1 MGNDTTMQSFQRE
14 GVSLRPWR
22 LDTIGRFRVIR
33 RLSSSP
39 FSDTLLVLDG
49 DRQRILRWL
58 SPWVSDDVTF
68 FQYFVDMS
76 SSFVEFEHPNVVHIH
91 EHGEAA
97 GRLYVLTERL
107 PAVTLVKVAAN
118 GATPL
123 PLAAVLS
130 IMRDLLRGLDFVH
143 HAMSVDGQ
151 PLHLVYRHVIAG
163 RVLISN
169 KGHAVLREPGP
180 GHADW
185 QRSRDYQVIH
195 QDSVRN
201 LSPEDMQRQDLDA
214 RGDLYS
220 LACLMLDLCV
230 AESENPRLTY
240 PTGERKLLATH
251 EDTVRALGL
260 IDAPYDK
267 LKPVLETALE
277 VDRAK
282 RYGNAATMYRAL
294 DHLVTTELI
303 EEGREWLASCA
314 DQWSSEQKWLTD
326 SARMHTFSAASH
338 SEPDQRARTPIPENL
353 PRVSDPGAD
362 TETVDIPMR
371 YVLGEFGRGANRRGD
386 TGLWSLAEGG
396 GDDIS
401 LDAPPPDAA
410 LRGRPGRARRETPE
424 PQKSRAEIADA
435 IAANEGARSSVR
447 PRHAAAHFLPD
458 PRIQSVASVIK
469 EIASSASA
477 SAVTRAAQQRLSGT
491 PDDALM
497 TLNELPEQAEPRI
510 RIAAELER
518 GLSYVETQ
526 RSDEAIASLRHSIE
540 ELDDRG
546 DISLCRYYLVLAY
559 LQAKRGSE
567 AASMARVL
575 LDDPNVRFPGLEDLY
590 AEALRV
596 MGRSRT
602 SGR

>member
-68 FQYFVDMS
+68 FKYFVDMS

-107 PAVTLVKVAAN
+107 PAVTLVKIAAG
-118 GATPL
+118 GATPF
-123 PLAAVLS
+123 PLAAVLC

-143 HAMSVDGQ
+143 HAMSVDGK

-163 RVLISN
+163 RVLITDD
-169 KGHAVLREPGP
+169 GHAMLREPGP

-201 LSPEDMQRQDLDA
+201 LSPEDMQRQELDA

-230 AESENPRLTY
+230 AEGENPRLTY

-251 EDTVRALGL
+251 EDTLHALSL
-260 IDAPYDK
+260 VSAPHNQ
-267 LKPVLETALE
+267 LKPILGTALHVE
-277 VDRAK
+277 RAK

-294 DHLVTTELI
+294 DPLVANGVI
-303 EEGREWLASCA
+303 DQGRAWLAA
-314 DQWSSEQKWLTD
+314 RAGAWRNEQKWLTEAPRRPAFD
-326 SARMHTFSAASH
+326 ATSH
-338 SEPDQRARTPIPENL
+338 HPSGEGARTPIPENL

-371 YVLGEFGRGANRRGD
+371 YVLGEFGRGARRRGE
-386 TGLWSLAEGG
+386 TGLWNVTDK
-396 GDDIS
+396 GDEDIS
-401 LDAPPPDAA
+401 LDAPPPDAV
-410 LRGRPGRARRETPE
+410 LRGRTRRETPE
-424 PQKSRAEIADA
+424 PQKPRAEIADA

-447 PRHAAAHFLPD
+447 PRHATAQFLPD

-491 PDDALM
+491 PEDALA
-497 TLNELPEQAEPRI
+497 TLDDLAEEGEPRI

-526 RSDEAIASLRHSIE
+526 RSDEAIATLRHSIE

-559 LQAKRGSE
+559 LQAQRGSE

-590 AEALRV
+590 AEALRI